1 MRASLAG
8 PLAFATP
15 GWLRSGAAAW
25 HGSVASCQNENVSDL
40 ERRLAAYLTPRLPG
54 ASRVEVSGLERI
66 HGGASRETSR
76 FVLRFERDGALL
88 ERRLIL
94 RRDPPGSLIETDRRV
109 EFAAYRAF
117 HGSAVPVPEALWLEE
132 DPAPLDHPFFIM
144 EELTGLESSFQA
156 LLTPHFLPLRPKLGR
171 RKWTIL
177 GEIAKADPEK
187 LGLVGPM
194 PPVAPD
200 ECWKRELAHWERV
213 LDEDELEPQPITR
226 AVIRWLRRH
235 PPPPAQKLSVVHAD
249 YRTGNFLF
257 DATGEIRAILDWEM
271 AHLGDPLEDLA
282 WGINP
287 VWQWSRDG
295 LAGSLLPK
303 AEAIRIWEES
313 SGLSADSDALRWWEL
328 FSCVKGQGIWVS
340 GGREYQHGAN
350 HDPVLGLS
358 SWMMGNAQD
367 RAALALLGHLA

>member
-1 MRASLAG
+1 MR
-8 PLAFATP
+8 
-15 GWLRSGAAAW
+15 R
-25 HGSVASCQNENVSDL
+25 VSDL
-40 ERRLAAYLTPRLPG
+40 ERRLAAYLAPRLAG
-54 ASRVEVSGLERI
+54 ARNVEVRGLDRI

-76 FVLRFERDGALL
+76 FVLRYEQDGRRV

-109 EFAAYRAF
+109 EYAAYRAF
-117 HGSAVPVPEALWLEE
+117 HGTAVPVPEALWLEE

-144 EELTGLESSFQA
+144 EELTGLESSFQVLA
-156 LLTPHFLPLRPKLGR
+156 SPPFLGQRAKLGR

-177 GEIAKADPEK
+177 GEISKADPEK
-187 LGLVGPM
+187 LGLVGLM

-200 ECWKRELAHWERV
+200 ACWQRELAYWERV
-213 LDEDELEPQPITR
+213 LDDDEREPQPIIR

-257 DATGEIRAILDWEM
+257 DAEGEIRAVLDWEM

-303 AEAIRIWEES
+303 AEAVRIWEAA
-313 SGLSADSDALRWWEL
+313 SGLTAAPDALLWWEL

-340 GGREYQHGAN
+340 GGREYQEGAN

-367 RAALALLGHLA
+367 RAALALLERLG

>member
-1 MRASLAG
+1 MRG
-8 PLAFATP
+8 
-15 GWLRSGAAAW
+15 
-25 HGSVASCQNENVSDL
+25 VSEL
-40 ERRLAAYLTPRLPG
+40 ERRLATYLAARLAG
-54 ASRVEVSGLERI
+54 AERVEVSGLERI

-76 FVLRFERDGALL
+76 FVLRYEQDGRRV

-117 HGSAVPVPEALWLEE
+117 HGTAVPVPEALWLEE
-132 DPAPLDHPFFIM
+132 DPGPLDHPFFVM
-144 EELTGLESSFQA
+144 EELAGFESSVQA
-156 LLTPHFLPLRPKLGR
+156 LLAPPLFERRAEIGR
-171 RKWTIL
+171 QKWSIL

-187 LGLVGPM
+187 LGLVGLL
-194 PPVAPD
+194 PPVALD
-200 ECWKRELAHWERV
+200 ACWRRELEHWERV
-213 LDEDELEPQPITR
+213 LDEDELEPQPVIR
-226 AVIRWLRRH
+226 AVIRWLRRN
-235 PPPPAQKLSVVHAD
+235 PPPPAQKLAVVHAD

-257 DATGEIRAILDWEM
+257 DREGRIRAVLDWEM

-303 AEAIRIWEES
+303 TAAIRTWEAA
-313 SGLSADSDALRWWEL
+313 SGLAAEPRALLWWEL

-340 GGREYQHGAN
+340 GGHEFQEGAN
-350 HDPVLGLS
+350 HDPVLCLS
-358 SWMMGNAQD
+358 SWMMGNSQD
-367 RAALALLGHLA
+367 RAALALLGRLP